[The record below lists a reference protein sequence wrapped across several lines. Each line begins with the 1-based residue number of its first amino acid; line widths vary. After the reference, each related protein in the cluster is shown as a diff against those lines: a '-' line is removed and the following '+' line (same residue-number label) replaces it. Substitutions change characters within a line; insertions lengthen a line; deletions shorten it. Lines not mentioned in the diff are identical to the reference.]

1 MDTKLSVTG
10 AKKFQRK
17 ASGLGNEGTP
27 IGNEESTN
35 KAKNGNK
42 KRNKNR
48 NRNKKTETKEQNE
61 PKPVTGGRS
70 ESREISSEKQ
80 KAEKQ

>member
-1 MDTKLSVTG
+1 MFSKEVVGEMDTKLSVTG

-42 KRNKNR
+42 KRNKIETEIR
-48 NRNKKTETKEQNE
+48 RQRQRNKMNLNL
-61 PKPVTGGRS
+61 
-70 ESREISSEKQ
+70 
-80 KAEKQ
+80 